1 MKGQQL
7 IETYLEPVMCLV
19 ILINMIL
26 IGISADTA
34 SWNGWI
40 WVEAFFAC
48 IFILEITVKVA
59 FFGLRRTFRGP
70 QSNWN
75 LFDFAIVVLC
85 IFDFLLSFFQW
96 ASPLRSDSFSFS
108 LLRMF
113 RLARLVRIVRIL
125 RIPVGKELWMMIH
138 GMVGGLRTLGWAC
151 VMLTIPV
158 YILGFLLSQTL
169 GVRKDVES
177 FSSVPKAM
185 FTVVRCMTSECTD
198 FNGRPLI
205 LTLLAEHGWLLGF
218 LYVVFILMTLLG
230 LFNLITAIFVENVV
244 AAAKSNEALQAK
256 RRQRSREQLTAKLRQ
271 LIKIFWAAQRDHSS
285 LDSIGETF
293 SLSQSCDMQVSL
305 ELYETVVAKT
315 STQHIL
321 EDLEIAE
328 DDYLD
333 LFDILDADGN
343 GFLDVKEIV
352 EGMLKLRGNARRSDV
367 VGVGYAV
374 RALQMSFSEFSEI
387 IQEKMEELS
396 RGWTSP
402 PHVGEK
408 EVLMEKPKC

>member
-1 MKGQQL
+1 
-7 IETYLEPVMCLV
+7 
-19 ILINMIL
+19 
-26 IGISADTA
+26 
-34 SWNGWI
+34 
-40 WVEAFFAC
+40 
-48 IFILEITVKVA
+48 
-59 FFGLRRTFRGP
+59 
-70 QSNWN
+70 
-75 LFDFAIVVLC
+75 
-85 IFDFLLSFFQW
+85 
-96 ASPLRSDSFSFS
+96 
-108 LLRMF
+108 
-113 RLARLVRIVRIL
+113 
-125 RIPVGKELWMMIH
+125 MMIH

-230 LFNLITAIFVENVV
+230 LFNLFTAIFVENAV